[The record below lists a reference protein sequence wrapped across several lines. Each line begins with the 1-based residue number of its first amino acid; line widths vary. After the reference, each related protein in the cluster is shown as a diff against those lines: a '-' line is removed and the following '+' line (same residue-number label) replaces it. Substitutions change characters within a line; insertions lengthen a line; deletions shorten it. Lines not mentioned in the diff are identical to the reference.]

1 MKETIAAFNKF
12 IFTRRTAKHPHGPSM
27 DQEDEFINI
36 QEVFANI
43 SSSESDTPGSV
54 DQPIVGNDQDSVL
67 SPPVNNSAGSSIDSA
82 MQGLVSAVAGV
93 NICDTTSLTGTG
105 EVLSDTRQ
113 VSQEGQGTSIRG

>member
-12 IFTRRTAKHPHGPSM
+12 IFTGRTAKCLHGPSM
-27 DQEDEFINI
+27 DQEHEFINI
-36 QEVFANI
+36 QEAFANT

-54 DQPIVGNDQDSVL
+54 DQLIVGNDQDSVL
-67 SPPVNNSAGSSIDSA
+67 SCPVSNSAGSSIDSA

-93 NICDTTSLTGTG
+93 NICDATSLTGTS
-105 EVLSDTRQ
+105 EVLSDTWQ